1 MSSARFSRL
10 LASSSSRAS
19 ADDRSGPR
27 LGVLSSRTIVM
38 RCLVLLAALFALRA
52 FAAQG
57 YQVQLKLTIDGSAVE
72 PMTVTL
78 AEGAAATVG
87 LVGDRRIAID
97 VNVKS
102 AGRDA
107 KGAEQVQIGARIT
120 EQKAG
125 RTIVHGD
132 PTVVVALD
140 TAASVAVGDA
150 TGESGYRLELIA
162 SRAP

>member
-1 MSSARFSRL
+1 MAVRCLAL
-10 LASSSSRAS
+10 LA
-19 ADDRSGPR
+19 
-27 LGVLSSRTIVM
+27 T
-38 RCLVLLAALFALRA
+38 LFALPA
-52 FAAQG
+52 YAAQS
-57 YQVQLKLTIDGSAVE
+57 YQVELELTIDGSAVE

-78 AEGAAATVG
+78 AEGAAASVG

-97 VNVKS
+97 VNVRS

-107 KGAEQVQIGARIT
+107 KGTEQVRIGARIT

-132 PTVVVALD
+132 PILVVALD

-162 SRAP
+162 SRAQ